1 MREAEEIVS
10 RHGNALSGSMVELA
24 TSLKERLGKEEM
36 ELAVSVGSVDVPRG
50 HLAVLL
56 TLSAPDA
63 SFDQRLRAEQ
73 IAKEE
78 CVKYL
83 QDNQETMI

>member
-1 MREAEEIVS
+1 
-10 RHGNALSGSMVELA
+10 MVELS
-24 TSLKERLGKEEM
+24 TSLKDSLSKEGI
-36 ELAVSVGSVDVPRG
+36 ELTVSVGSVDVPRG
-50 HLAVLL
+50 HLAVIL

-63 SFDQRLRAEQ
+63 SLDQRLRAEQ